1 MGNQVAGKVPNRQ
14 ARASMLGL
22 EPLEARCVPAGIL
35 GPLPSPPSPP
45 EDFSNR
51 LWFDAKG
58 RIPSYEV
65 ERLNAPSYQGIGG
78 IPIHDPEEGD
88 GPFVSANSI
97 EQVDLIKN
105 HMESVFGKNPFA
117 PVDSN
122 KTPIEDDLKNDL
134 VLTGSARATTFI
146 DIPIPLKSS
155 PSDTIAAEII
165 RGNKSAQFE
174 DMDFRLT
181 LDHPSPQQLVAFL
194 LIPTNSGTRVEKL
207 FRQPG
212 ESDFS
217 GVPNG
222 LQNIILDADAPQSPG
237 AEITSGFRYRFTKSD
252 NDQIDY
258 TKGEA
263 TKLTLVIVDFVPS
276 LREARGVVRDFKV
289 GIQFKRLTAE
299 TIFTNN
305 PALSGNLSRTFLPFG
320 AGRQL
325 AKGTLSQLA
334 ATTTTFEFT
343 PTEMNLFQID
353 RTGLGQ
359 FPFSFSPVV
368 VVDASGHPV
377 SPEPLKGETQQF
389 LLKNDET
396 YRIQITVNP
405 KPNSTLGGP
414 AEFLVDIRQKG
425 KFLLASN
432 PFDWSESGRAT
443 QAEPDA
449 FRFSP
454 SISAIYEIAVSNPL
468 ARPNLFSSDGVSI
481 SPLPG
486 PPLRYALD
494 SGKEYLCV
502 VGSSASTKNSGGFS
516 ITAKCVHDSPAPILL
531 CQTIPIEIKSPGH
544 RPLVPFV
551 MPHDGDVEIS
561 YRSDDPNLLDTFL
574 VIRNMPGDNSPSPRI
589 APFVSGFDDN
599 SAVFDPSNMTRNRDA
614 SVRLKLKGGETVFI
628 ECRGKRGFTGMG
640 HLSVIPLPETET
652 VDNTTT
658 AREVEFL
665 PLRNGFRGTTT
676 GYIGFAGDATR
687 RGDVDVFRFKAPQ
700 SGTFTLNIIPENDP
714 AKNNALAFEAVV
726 LGQDGERLCGNILVD
741 GPRPNFDQLELVEGH
756 TYYISISANGDAPLA
771 NQAGHYRMVVES
783 ARASAGS
790 FNSTGPGRFLL
801 AGPILAETS
810 QLGTFVPFASGLISV
825 NSTRLLADAS
835 IPAKNLDFEVRRD
848 GVTVAR
854 SANGVVDSLPVE
866 TDASYDFYTASSQR
880 SQQQAPAPVSKASFA
895 LDLQFSLPPP
905 PPTVAPLPNT
915 NEKQV
920 SIALNDP
927 AFLRVVLVTVL
938 TGPVMEPVATLPEQ
952 PLTPPAG
959 ETESVPVAGVFS
971 ETRLAFAEQEIL
983 QGAALD
989 IIASGA
995 IDQLAIFA
1003 GKGPTDM
1010 PPEFWR
1016 LVAWAADGVSQ
1027 AHQGFPVISSRLLAL
1042 GEGSMSAIAK
1052 LMEGLPPTLGESAG
1066 RTPTTMELVA
1076 DAVFLPAEPTGI
1088 FIAQPRFRRHWLEAA
1103 IVIISSAGATA
1114 LAWPPRRDRDKTNPL
1129 QADGYI
1135 WN

>member
-1 MGNQVAGKVPNRQ
+1 
-14 ARASMLGL
+14 MLSL
-22 EPLEARCVPAGIL
+22 EALEARCVPAGIL
-35 GPLPSPPSPP
+35 GPLPPPPTPPDPP
-45 EDFSNR
+45 EDFSTR

-65 ERLNAPSYQGIGG
+65 ERLNSPSYQGFGG
-78 IPIHDPEEGD
+78 IPIHDPEESD
-88 GPFVSANSI
+88 GPFVSSGSI
-97 EQVDLIKN
+97 QQVDLIKK
-105 HMESVFGKNPFA
+105 HMESVFGKNVFA

-134 VLTGSARATTFI
+134 VLTGGARATTFI
-146 DIPIPLKSS
+146 DIPISLNPN

-165 RGNKSAQFE
+165 RGNMSAQFE

-194 LIPTNSGTRVEKL
+194 LVPTKNGTRVEKL

-212 ESDFS
+212 ESDFG

-222 LQNIILDADAPQSPG
+222 LQNIILDADAPQPPG

-276 LREARGVVRDFKV
+276 GPEARGVVRDFKV
-289 GIQFKRLTAE
+289 GIQYTRLSAAAIT
-299 TIFTNN
+299 TNN
-305 PALSGNLSRTFLPFG
+305 PTISRDLSQAFQPFG

-334 ATTTTFEFT
+334 VTTTTFEFT
-343 PTEMNLFQID
+343 PSETNLFRID
-353 RTGLGQ
+353 KTGLGQ

-368 VVDASGHPV
+368 LVDASGHPV
-377 SPEPLKGETQQF
+377 SPETLKGETQQF
-389 LLKNDET
+389 LLKKDET
-396 YRIQITVNP
+396 YRIQITANP

-414 AEFLVDIRQKG
+414 AEFLVDIRQKA

-432 PFDWSESGRAT
+432 PFDWSESGRAS

-454 SISAIYEIAVSNPL
+454 GISATYEIAVSNPL
-468 ARPNLFSSDGVSI
+468 ARLNLVSSDGVSI

-486 PPLRYALD
+486 MPLRYALD
-494 SGKEYLCV
+494 SGREYLCIV
-502 VGSSASTKNSGGFS
+502 RSSESTQKTVGFS
-516 ITAKCVHDSPAPILL
+516 ITAKLVHDQPAPILL
-531 CQTIPIEIKSPGH
+531 GQTIPVEIKSPGH

-561 YRSDDPNLLDTFL
+561 YQSDDPNLRDTFL
-574 VIRNMPGDNSPSPRI
+574 VVRKMAGDNSPSPRI

-599 SAVFDPSNMTRNRDA
+599 SAVFDPTDPTRNRDA
-614 SVRLKLKGGETVFI
+614 SVRLGLKAGETVFI
-628 ECRGKRGFTGMG
+628 ECRGKRGFTGIG
-640 HLSVIPLPETET
+640 HLSVTPLPDTPPVSPTEAKT
-652 VDNTTT
+652 VDNTNT
-658 AREVEFL
+658 APEIEFFA
-665 PLRNGFRGTTT
+665 LRNGFRGTAT
-676 GYIGFAGDATR
+676 GSIGFAGDASS
-687 RGDVDVFRFKAPQ
+687 RGDVDVFRFKAPR
-700 SGTFTLNIIPENDP
+700 SGIFTLHIIPENDP

-741 GPRPNFDQLELVEGH
+741 GPRPNFDQLELVEGQ
-756 TYYISISANGDAPLA
+756 TCYISVSANGDAPPA
-771 NQAGHYRMVVES
+771 NQTGHYRVVLES
-783 ARASAGS
+783 AQASAGN

-810 QLGTFVPFASGLISV
+810 QFGTFVPFASGLISV
-825 NSTRLLADAS
+825 NSTRLFADAS
-835 IPAKNLDFEVRRD
+835 IPAKTLDFEVRRD

-866 TDASYDFYTASSQR
+866 TDASYDFYAASPQR
-880 SQQQAPAPVSKASFA
+880 SQQQAPMSVSKASFSI
-895 LDLQFSLPPP
+895 DLQFRLPPP
-905 PPTVAPLPNT
+905 PPTVAPPPNT

-927 AFLRVVLVTVL
+927 SYLRVVLVNPA
-938 TGPVMEPVATLPEQ
+938 TGPTQEPVASLPDHAQ
-952 PLTPPAG
+952 TPPAG
-959 ETESVPVAGVFS
+959 ETDPIPVAGVIG
-971 ETRLAFAEQEIL
+971 ETRPAFAEQEIL

-995 IDQLAIFA
+995 IDQLALFA
-1003 GKGPTDM
+1003 GKGPADM

-1027 AHQGFPVISSRLLAL
+1027 APLGFSLMGERLIRL
-1042 GEGSMSAIAK
+1042 GENPAAALSQLPQSLLPMGYAPAETNPAMA
-1052 LMEGLPPTLGESAG
+1052 GL
-1066 RTPTTMELVA
+1066 LV
-1076 DAVFLPAEPTGI
+1076 DAAFLLPAETVPGARVAK
-1088 FIAQPRFRRHWLEAA
+1088 FPVRWAEAA
-1103 IVIISSAGATA
+1103 VAILSSAGALA
-1114 LAWPPRRDRDKTNPL
+1114 LAWPPDNRRKNNRMMAGDPGSN
-1129 QADGYI
+1129 
-1135 WN
+1135 